1 MQPSLLRRWIS
12 CRARSNQKARCIR
25 SNTMNGCLKGVLK
38 LGCAI
43 AIIGALALAW
53 WFREPIMSNFA
64 RWFGRSTALPP
75 VADTAVG
82 APTPKAIASGKAKVG
97 TLRTA
102 TGPDSVVLNPNEMA
116 SLIGAGIDWNVRK
129 MYDSLRVEL
138 QEGTLILHAR
148 LDTRA
153 LPPGT
158 LGPFAGMFGDHEP
171 LRMAG
176 TLAVERAGLARYKIN
191 EISLRGIEIPGPIV
205 QTIARQMAGASS
217 DGAIPLKVDP
227 SISGVAVHPTG
238 VVLYRRR
245 RATR

>member
-1 MQPSLLRRWIS
+1 MD
-12 CRARSNQKARCIR
+12 
-25 SNTMNGCLKGVLK
+25 GCLKGVFK
-38 LGCAI
+38 LGCAVVV
-43 AIIGALALAW
+43 IGALALAW
-53 WFREPIMSNFA
+53 WFREPIMQTVTH
-64 RWFGRSTALPP
+64 WFGGSTALPP

-82 APTPKAIASGKAKVG
+82 ATTPKATASGQAKVG
-97 TLRTA
+97 NLRTA

-176 TLAVERAGLARYKIN
+176 TVSIGRPGTALYDVT
-191 EISLRGIEIPGPIV
+191 EITLRGIEIPGPSVKQRTKQMGGAAPNGAVTVTVYRAWTSMKV
-205 QTIARQMAGASS
+205 Q
-217 DGAIPLKVDP
+217 
-227 SISGVAVHPTG
+227 
-238 VVLYRRR
+238 
-245 RATR
+245 

>member
-1 MQPSLLRRWIS
+1 MD
-12 CRARSNQKARCIR
+12 
-25 SNTMNGCLKGVLK
+25 GCLKGAFK

-43 AIIGALALAW
+43 LVIGVLACAW
-53 WFREPIMSNFA
+53 WFREPIIHTFA
-64 RWFGRSTALPP
+64 SWFGRSTALPP

-82 APTPKAIASGKAKVG
+82 APTPKAIASGNAKVG
-97 TLRTA
+97 TLRTTA
-102 TGPDSVVLNPNEMA
+102 GPDSVVLTPNEMA

-158 LGPFAGMFGDHEP
+158 LGPFAGMFGAHEP

-176 TLAVERAGLARYKIN
+176 TVSIGRPGTAFYDVT
-191 EISLRGIEIPGPIV
+191 EISLRGIEIPGPLV
-205 QTIARQMAGASS
+205 KQLTKQMAGASPN
-217 DGAIPLKVDP
+217 GAVPVKVDP
-227 SISGVAVHPTG
+227 AVTAVKVHTTG
-238 VVLYRRR
+238 VVLYKRPRS
-245 RATR
+245 AP